1 MINLTPV
8 TTYHSIP
15 IYLKPLK
22 QQKEMWLQW
31 VYEGIQ
37 YGVRVSTLGE
47 SLFKAQQMID
57 AMLELEAMGEIA

>member
-1 MINLTPV
+1 MMNLSPIS
-8 TTYHSIP
+8 TYHSIP
-15 IYLKPLK
+15 IYLKELK
-22 QQKEMWLQW
+22 KEKEMWLQW

-57 AMLELEAMGEIA
+57 AMLELEAMAQAA